1 MKTEKNMRLRIL
13 LPVLLAL
20 ALPAQPPQNP
30 PIHPRPGGD
39 TEDVRLPN
47 GKLQRDEVLKA
58 DFQKSLNDAREL
70 AKLADELKTDLEKND
85 RFVLSIPT
93 LKKTEDIE
101 RLAKRIR
108 DRLKH

>member
-1 MKTEKNMRLRIL
+1 MRRYV
-13 LPVLLAL
+13 LPFVLAL
-20 ALPAQPPQNP
+20 AMPAQPPP
-30 PIHPRPGGD
+30 LHPRPAEEP
-39 TEDVRLPN
+39 EDVRLPN

-70 AKLADELKTDLEKND
+70 SKLADELKTDLEKND

-101 RLAKRIR
+101 RLARRIH